1 MPDGLAVPMSRLM
14 PTSRAPVALFVYG
27 RRDLASRTVEA
38 LAANPEASQTDLI
51 VFSDGARGERD
62 AAKVAAVRDY
72 IVGIRGFRSMRVV
85 NGSENRGLARSIIGG
100 VTQVTAE
107 CGRVIVMED
116 DLLTSRHFLAYMNDA
131 LDRYA
136 EEPRVAAVSGYHPP
150 FDIPMPDTFFQ
161 RDAECWGWG
170 TWQRAWAHFNPD
182 GAALLAQIRAG
193 KLERQFDQD
202 GSTSYV
208 RMLEDQIAGRN
219 NSWAIRWRASV
230 FLKDLLSVYPARPLT
245 NNIGFDGSG
254 THCEVSDVWGTE
266 VSAMPIPVGQVP
278 VVHSDAAYQAFV
290 RFNRNQVPT
299 FGQRVSRKLK
309 RLIKAR

>member
-1 MPDGLAVPMSRLM
+1 MSKV
-14 PTSRAPVALFVYG
+14 RAPIALFVYG
-27 RRDLASRTVEA
+27 RRDLTNRTVEA

-51 VFSDGARGERD
+51 VFSDGARGEGD
-62 AAKVAAVRDY
+62 AAKVTAVRDY
-72 IVGIRGFRSMRVV
+72 IAGIRGFRSVRVV
-85 NGSENRGLARSIIGG
+85 NGLENRGLARSIIDG

-107 CGRVIVMED
+107 YGRVIVMED

-136 EEPRVAAVSGYHPP
+136 DDLRVAAVSGYHPP

-182 GAALLAQIRAG
+182 GAELLAQIRVR

-202 GSTSYV
+202 GSTPYV
-208 RMLEDQIAGRN
+208 RMLEDQIAGHN

-254 THCEVSDVWGTE
+254 THCEVSDDWGTE
-266 VSAMPIPVGQVP
+266 VSATPITVGEVP
-278 VVHSDAAYQAFV
+278 VVHSDLAYQAFV
-290 RFNRNQVPT
+290 RFNR
-299 FGQRVSRKLK
+299 GQLPSLGERISRKLGK
-309 RLIKAR
+309 LIKAF